1 MELSKTVALTAF
13 IFIVIL
19 ILTSGDGM
27 GAEPH
32 RKAAPPPRNEA
43 SFQRLA
49 PRPTAE
55 PATARPTAAPAP
67 RVRCQIKPVMTER
80 EIAAC
85 RTAR

>member
-19 ILTSGDGM
+19 ILTSGSGM

-32 RKAAPPPRNEA
+32 KKAAPPPRNEA

-49 PRPTAE
+49 PRPTAQ
-55 PATARPTAAPAP
+55 PAAAKQATGPAP
-67 RVRCQIKPVMTER
+67 RVRCQIKPVITER